1 MSWNEL
7 LNEISHLDYPVSGKP
22 MAIAPRLVGLSVR
35 FERERRLWKQKTL
48 ANLAQVSLST
58 IERAERGE
66 RVSEDSLEKIAQA
79 LDYEYDHFTAPRR
92 WRSKQEAAFDLP
104 DPFSE
109 FVPVEMKPFRTER
122 QVREMVKCSSLIV
135 SICEKS
141 YANMTEIRQ
150 LRDRLIRASSAL
162 SALNSETKI
171 TRREH
176 YNDVLDCVDRVEAHR
191 ITVLAGIMD
200 PQEDDFPDYPIAI
213 VSMTSRLVDPEVPK
227 RRIIR
232 VDPCCYA
239 FELAGARAH
248 HIARLEPAVAL
259 AKAEHRSLFRPAH
272 GDLGCQVHQL
282 LGRELGWVFAVENG
296 SDDVGR
302 ERRQTQ
308 QA

>member
-1 MSWNEL
+1 M
-7 LNEISHLDYPVSGKP
+7 GKCGAL
-22 MAIAPRLVGLSVR
+22 MLWVR
-35 FERERRLWKQKTL
+35 DWSC
-48 ANLAQVSLST
+48 V
-58 IERAERGE
+58 
-66 RVSEDSLEKIAQA
+66 
-79 LDYEYDHFTAPRR
+79 
-92 WRSKQEAAFDLP
+92 
-104 DPFSE
+104 
-109 FVPVEMKPFRTER
+109 
-122 QVREMVKCSSLIV
+122 
-135 SICEKS
+135 
-141 YANMTEIRQ
+141 NMTEIR
-150 LRDRLIRASSAL
+150 LFRERFIRASLAL
-162 SALNSETKI
+162 TSTHPKKTIA
-171 TRREH
+171 RRKH
-176 YNDVLDCVDRVEAHR
+176 YNDVLDCVKRLEAHR

-259 AKAEHRSLFRPAH
+259 TEAEHLALLGPAY
-272 GDLGCQVHQL
+272 GDLGCQAHQL
-282 LGRELGWVFAVENG
+282 LGGQLRWGPAVENG